1 MSKKTMRKVLG
12 FAFGTAAAWA
22 VAVKPR
28 IWGKPDLSE
37 IRRYDYA
44 RRGFFDPVKKIPEN
58 SLASCRAAIEHG
70 YGITMDVR
78 ITRDGVP
85 VLFHDERIYRMTG
98 IDGTIENC
106 TLAELRELKLGRTE
120 ETIPTLQ
127 EALELVDGQ
136 VPVLLELHVSEGN
149 YETLCDLTCDVL
161 DVYEG
166 VFAVQAFD
174 PRVLRWF
181 RQQRNEYI
189 RGQLVDY
196 NHSSGI
202 SLKSRIWDFFSAS
215 LFMNFLTEPDMISYN
230 TGSRIN
236 PSLWICRV
244 LYNTLRLE
252 WTVKS
257 MDEYERVRTDGSIA
271 IFEAIEP

>member
-1 MSKKTMRKVLG
+1 MSRGVRKFLG

-22 VAVKPR
+22 FAVKPR

-44 RRGFFDPVKKIPEN
+44 RRGFYDPAKHIPEN
-58 SLASCRAAIEHG
+58 SLAAFRAAIEHG

-106 TLAELRELKLGRTE
+106 TLAELRELKLGRSE
-120 ETIPTLQ
+120 ETIPTLE
-127 EALELVDGQ
+127 EALELIDGQ
-136 VPVLLELHVSEGN
+136 VPVLLELHVCEGN

-196 NHSSGI
+196 NHSSGTSI
-202 SLKSRIWDFFSAS
+202 KSRIWDLFSAS
-215 LFMNFLTEPDMISYN
+215 LFMNFLTEPDMLSCSI
-230 TGSRIN
+230 GSRMN
-236 PSLWICRV
+236 PSIWICRV

-252 WTVKS
+252 WTVKN
-257 MDEYERVRTDGSIA
+257 MDEYERVRTGGAIA
-271 IFEAIEP
+271 VFEAIEP

>member
-1 MSKKTMRKVLG
+1 MSKGIRKVLG
-12 FAFGTAAAWA
+12 FAIGTAAAWA

-44 RRGFFDPVKKIPEN
+44 RRGFFDPTKNIPEN
-58 SLASCRAAIEHG
+58 SLAAYRAAIEHG

-78 ITRDGVP
+78 VTRDGVP
-85 VLFHDERIYRMTG
+85 VLFHDPRLYRMTG
-98 IDGTIENC
+98 AEGSVESS
-106 TLAELRELKLGRTE
+106 TLAELKELRLGRSE
-120 ETIPTLQ
+120 EEIPTLE
-127 EALELVDGQ
+127 EAFRLIDGQ
-136 VPVLLELHVSEGN
+136 VPVLLELHVEEGN
-149 YETLCDLTCDVL
+149 LEMLCDRTCDEL

-166 VFAVQAFD
+166 VFGIQSFD

-189 RGQLVDY
+189 RGQMIDY
-196 NHSSGI
+196 NHSSGY
-202 SLKSRIWDFFSAS
+202 SLRSRIWDLFCAS
-215 LFMNFLTEPDMISYN
+215 LFMNFLTEPDMISCSL
-230 TGSRIN
+230 GSRIN
-236 PSLWICRV
+236 PSLWLCRL
-244 LYNTLRLE
+244 LYRVPRLQ

-257 MDEYERVRTDGSIA
+257 MEEYESVRTDGAIV

>member
-1 MSKKTMRKVLG
+1 MSKKGIRKVLG

-22 VAVKPR
+22 FAVKPR

-44 RRGFFDPVKKIPEN
+44 RRGFFDPVKNIPEN
-58 SLASCRAAIEHG
+58 SLAAFRAAIEHG

-85 VLFHDERIYRMTG
+85 VLFHDERLYRMTG
-98 IDGTIENC
+98 VDGTIENS
-106 TLAELRELKLGRTE
+106 TYFELQELRLGKSE
-120 ETIPTLQ
+120 ETIPTLE
-127 EALELVDGQ
+127 EALQLIDGQ
-136 VPVLLELHVSEGN
+136 VPVLLELHVCEGN
-149 YETLCDLTCDVL
+149 HEVLCDLTCDVL

-166 VFAVQAFD
+166 VFAVQSFD

-196 NHSSGI
+196 NHSSGNSI
-202 SLKSRIWDFFSAS
+202 KNRIWDFFCAS
-215 LFMNFLTEPDMISYN
+215 LFMNFLTEPDMISCSL
-230 TGSRIN
+230 GSRVN
-236 PSLWICRV
+236 PSMWLCCF
-244 LYNTLRLE
+244 LYRIPRLD

-257 MDEYERVRTDGSIA
+257 MEEYERVRTEGSIA
-271 IFEAIEP
+271 VFEAIEP

>member
-1 MSKKTMRKVLG
+1 MSKGIRKVLG
-12 FAFGTAAAWA
+12 FAIGTAAAWA

-44 RRGFFDPVKKIPEN
+44 RRGFFDPIKNIPEN
-58 SLASCRAAIEHG
+58 SLAAFRAAIEHG

-85 VLFHDERIYRMTG
+85 VIFHDPRLYRMTG
-98 IDGTIENC
+98 AEGSVESS
-106 TLAELRELKLGRTE
+106 TLAELGELKLGKSE
-120 ETIPTLQ
+120 EMIPTLE
-127 EALELVDGQ
+127 EAFRLIDGQ
-136 VPVLLELHVSEGN
+136 VPVLLELHVDEGN
-149 YETLCDLTCDVL
+149 FEILCDRTCDEL

-166 VFAVQAFD
+166 VFGIQSFD

-189 RGQLVDY
+189 RGQMIDY
-196 NHSSGI
+196 NHSSGTT
-202 SLKSRIWDFFSAS
+202 LKSRIWDLFCAS
-215 LFMNFLTEPDMISYN
+215 LFMNFLTEPDMISCSL
-230 TGSRIN
+230 GSRIN
-236 PSLWICRV
+236 PSLWLCRL
-244 LYNTLRLE
+244 LYRVPRLE

-257 MDEYERVRTDGSIA
+257 MEEYENVRTDGGIV

>member
-1 MSKKTMRKVLG
+1 MSNRGVRKFLG
-12 FAFGTAAAWA
+12 FALGTAAAWA
-22 VAVKPR
+22 FAVKPR

-44 RRGFFDPVKKIPEN
+44 RRGFFDPAKHIPEN
-58 SLASCRAAIEHG
+58 SLAAFRAAVEHG

-98 IDGTIENC
+98 VDGTIEDL
-106 TLAELRELKLGRTE
+106 TLAELRELKLGRSE
-120 ETIPTLQ
+120 ETIPTLE
-127 EALELVDGQ
+127 EALELIDGQ
-136 VPVLLELHVSEGN
+136 VPVLLELHVAEGN
-149 YETLCDLTCDVL
+149 YETLCDRTCDVL

-166 VFAVQAFD
+166 VFAIQAFD

-196 NHSSGI
+196 NHSSGTSI
-202 SLKSRIWDFFSAS
+202 KSRIWDLFSAS
-215 LFMNFLTEPDMISYN
+215 LFMNFLTEPDMIASN
-230 TGSRIN
+230 IGSRIN

-252 WTVKS
+252 WTVKT
-257 MDEYERVRTDGSIA
+257 MDEYERVRTGGAIA
-271 IFEAIEP
+271 VFENIEP